1 MRKMI
6 MGVLVALAVTP
17 AAAMATDSTPSTKS
31 PAKACKA
38 ERAADR
44 EAFKQKYGTNESKSN
59 AYGKCVAAK
68 RREAR
73 QRRREA
79 RQLRQRASRMC
90 REERAADAEAFK
102 AKYGTNRNKSN
113 AFGKCVSQTARAL
126 KEQRENA

>member
-1 MRKMI
+1 MRKMM

-38 ERAADR
+38 ERSADR
-44 EAFKQKYGTNESKSN
+44 DAFKEKYGTNRNKSN
-59 AYGKCVAAK
+59 AFGKCVAAK

-73 QRRREA
+73 ERRREA
-79 RQLRQRASRMC
+79 RQRRAQASRMC
-90 REERAADAEAFK
+90 REERQADAEAFK
-102 AKYGTNRNKSN
+102 EKYGTNRNKSN

-126 KEQRENA
+126 KEQQEES